1 MGPAPPFSKVLQSL
15 PFRMKKKAQS
25 GDAGKGT
32 RKVSGPDK
40 GPRLIPSRTWG
51 QGARALWRSLAFRER
66 AVIVMGVFVP
76 ALDQI
81 SRLVSLGVMMKA
93 VSRGIRQPLDLD
105 SRIWLGLVILVAAG
119 VAALIQL
126 FSTKVKKDL
135 KIQLTKIIRR
145 SYGRMMVA
153 TDALSVDER
162 KAEVQYL
169 VNEERNFMSSA
180 MSGASTLVEFVA
192 SIMIVFALLIVLT
205 WFNWI
210 VGAII
215 LSAGLSAL
223 LILRLRIRKNVRQE
237 SDLGDERKKVTRI
250 LEGIAESGKNRKTL
264 IEDYTNNQFDFLTFA
279 EQEAK
284 SSLERRIS
292 TAMNFGS
299 AILMAVVFLLV
310 SSQGAFDENKMVW
323 MVVFVFGLRMVV
335 SNGKTAM
342 LKWSGVLGE
351 KKSLMAL
358 AKASLSPSL
367 NQNDGNPDD
376 CTNEDQEVG
385 PVLKEG
391 PGPRIVDYS
400 FCGLDGGELVSR
412 EPLVVEMVVET
423 EEEIEGFYWSFAI
436 TRLAGPP
443 YLISKTSEDSG
454 INWNL
459 PSGRSRFRM
468 VTGPIWLPPGDYSI
482 MVGIAQGNRLLDLV
496 GSEESRLTISV
507 LPDESAKRSVQK
519 RIAAD
524 VVAVDVEWQLEFR
537 HENLEPAVSPPESL
551 PAF

>member
-1 MGPAPPFSKVLQSL
+1 
-15 PFRMKKKAQS
+15 MKKKAES
-25 GDAGKGT
+25 GDAEKGP

-40 GPRLIPSRTWG
+40 GARLIPSRTWG
-51 QGARALWRSLAFRER
+51 QGARALWRSLSFRER

-351 KKSLMAL
+351 KKSLMEL
-358 AKASLSPSL
+358 AKASLISEIGNDTAELNQTFESPSEEETA
-367 NQNDGNPDD
+367 NYFVNP
-376 CTNEDQEVG
+376 T
-385 PVLKEG
+385 
-391 PGPRIVDYS
+391 IADYS
-400 FCGLDGGELVSR
+400 FSGINGLEIVSR
-412 EPLVVEMVVET
+412 ESLVVEILVDSPS
-423 EEEIEGFYWSFAI
+423 EIEGVTWSFAI
-436 TRLAGPP
+436 SNFEGTSF
-443 YLISKTSEDSG
+443 LITKSSG
-454 INWNL
+454 DCGIVWNL
-459 PSGRSRFRM
+459 PKGRSRFR
-468 VTGPIWLPPGDYSI
+468 VVSGPVWLPAGTYSAW
-482 MVGIAQGNRLLDLV
+482 VGLAKESRTLDLV
-496 GSEESRLTISV
+496 GSRSKPIPLRV
-507 LPDESAKRSVQK
+507 APDELAKNSLQTR
-519 RIAAD
+519 AAD
-524 VVAVDVEWQLEFR
+524 DVVLMDVEWELELKS
-537 HENLEPAVSPPESL
+537 ETV
-551 PAF
+551 